1 MNTIHIAAD
10 LQDHHDASPQW
21 QDDAFL
27 AQFDEAALEHA
38 LKTVS
43 CNPKDLGQFLRAACA
58 R

>member
-1 MNTIHIAAD
+1 MNTYHIAAD
-10 LQDHHDASPQW
+10 QQDHREQSTPW

-27 AQFDEAALEHA
+27 AEFDDAALEHA

-43 CNPKDLGQFLRAACA
+43 CNPKDVGQFLRNASM